1 MKKFV
6 LIVLFLIPNF
16 LFAQDSEIGNWFLYF
31 GNQSFNK
38 RWNLW
43 NEFQYR
49 SYNYGSDL
57 QQLVFRLGVGYNI
70 TENNNNIHAGYS
82 FINSENYIAGTDKK
96 QSIDEH
102 RIYQQFITKQNFSR
116 VYIQHRYRIEER
128 FFKNETKM
136 RYRYFLSLNVPVT
149 RKTMT
154 DKTIYLSAYSE
165 IFINS
170 KSPYYDRLRLY
181 GAAGYQFNKN
191 IRMELGM
198 LKQHLEKTS
207 RNQFQIVIFNTIP
220 FTK

>member
-16 LFAQDSEIGNWFLYF
+16 SFAQDSEIGNWFLYF

-82 FINSENYIAGTDKK
+82 FINSENYIAGTDK
-96 QSIDEH
+96 
-102 RIYQQFITKQNFSR
+102 
-116 VYIQHRYRIEER
+116 
-128 FFKNETKM
+128 
-136 RYRYFLSLNVPVT
+136 
-149 RKTMT
+149 
-154 DKTIYLSAYSE
+154 
-165 IFINS
+165 
-170 KSPYYDRLRLY
+170 
-181 GAAGYQFNKN
+181 
-191 IRMELGM
+191 
-198 LKQHLEKTS
+198 
-207 RNQFQIVIFNTIP
+207 
-220 FTK
+220 